1 MNGLR
6 CNFEMLPVQNLI
18 LKKII
23 VNQLSAVLPVPF
35 LNWCTGRIPRLIR
48 IHFEACSAPFLYFV
62 II

>member
-6 CNFEMLPVQNLI
+6 CNFERVAVQNLI

-23 VNQLSAVLPVPF
+23 FNQLSAVRPVPF
-35 LNWCTGRIPRLIR
+35 LNWCIGRIPRLIR
-48 IHFEACSAPFLYFV
+48 IHFEVCSAPFLYFV